1 MKEIIQGNLWENFQ
15 RRLLCLLMISLNTVK
30 SNFYTKTSYEI
41 NIKIKTIAL
50 EEFDFLQM
58 VLIWYKIG

>member
-50 EEFDFLQM
+50 EEFVFLQM

>member
-41 NIKIKTIAL
+41 NIEIKTIAL
-50 EEFDFLQM
+50 EEFVFFADGLDL
-58 VLIWYKIG
+58 V